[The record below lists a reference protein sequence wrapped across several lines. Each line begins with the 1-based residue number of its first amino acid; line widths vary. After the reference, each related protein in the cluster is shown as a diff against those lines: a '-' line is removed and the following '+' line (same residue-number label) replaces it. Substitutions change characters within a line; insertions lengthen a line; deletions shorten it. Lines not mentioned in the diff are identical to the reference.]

1 MNIEDSDELT
11 LIFNYR
17 KDKTMVL
24 VNEVELATVLAH
36 NAMLSK
42 LLNQYNEDDNGI
54 DNSDI
59 YTDGEDGTEYT
70 DFAQGI
76 FDENYDYFYDIIVK
90 IANKEEE

>member
-24 VNEVELATVLAH
+24 VNEVELAAALAH

-42 LLNQYNEDDNGI
+42 LLNQYNEDGNGI

-70 DFAQGI
+70 DFAQRI

-90 IANKEEE
+90 TANREEE